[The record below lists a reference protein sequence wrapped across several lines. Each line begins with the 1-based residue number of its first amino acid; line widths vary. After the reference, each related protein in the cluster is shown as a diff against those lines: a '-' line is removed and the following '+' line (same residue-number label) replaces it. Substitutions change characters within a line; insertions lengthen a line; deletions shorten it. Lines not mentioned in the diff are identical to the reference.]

1 MVILLFGP
9 PGSGKGT
16 QATRIAGRFGIPA
29 ISTGDMFRAEL
40 QAGTPLGLAARSIM
54 AKGGLVGD
62 DIVNGMVT
70 SRLAQP
76 DCRGGFLLD
85 GYPRTVPQAE
95 FLDKLLKEKGFPPA
109 TVVHLDVPAA
119 VLIPRLTARRQ
130 CPKCK
135 TIYNLLHH
143 PPAHDGIC
151 DLDGAALIQREDDRE
166 EVVRERLKAY
176 DTATGPV
183 TGHYAA
189 SGHYHRIDGALPPAE
204 VFREIESLLASGVA
218 DGATV
223 R

>member
-16 QATRIAGRFGIPA
+16 QATRIAERFGIPA

-54 AKGGLVGD
+54 ASGGLVGD
-62 DIVNGMVT
+62 DIVNGMVVN
-70 SRLAQP
+70 RIGQP

-95 FLDKLLKEKGFPPA
+95 FLDNLLKGNGFPPA

-143 PPAHDGIC
+143 PPARDGVC
-151 DLDGAALIQREDDRE
+151 DLDGTALIQREDDRE

-176 DTATGPV
+176 ETATGPV
-183 TGHYAA
+183 TDHYAV
-189 SGHYHRIDGALPPAE
+189 SGRYHRVDGSLPPAE
-204 VFREIESLLASGVA
+204 VFRKIESLLVSGVA

-223 R
+223 G